1 MSDLV
6 ELAEVPELF
15 ERWLAGRPL
24 AERSRREY
32 ARNVR
37 AYCAWLAETRVAGG
51 DARGWRRR
59 RTVMAGRAT
68 RGSIR
73 WHVIMPL
80 GISAATCRSR
90 SARRLRR

>member
-1 MSDLV
+1 MSDVV

-37 AYCAWLAETRVAGG
+37 AYCTWLAERPRNSALRQRTAGCDQRLDLTG
-51 DARGWRRR
+51 STHAL
-59 RTVMAGRAT
+59 AGR
-68 RGSIR
+68 
-73 WHVIMPL
+73 L
-80 GISAATCRSR
+80 SR
-90 SARRLRR
+90 